1 MNQFLSEKIDGI
13 TEAIKSEINEIDG
26 MEVCEGLTEDEKA
39 GLLPKA
45 FLLAY
50 EPLNDGS
57 RLSYDIR
64 NFQTGLRKAPLEHPF
79 HDLAHS
85 MLSKAVKTQMEKLPS
100 V

>member
-1 MNQFLSEKIDGI
+1 MNRDDI
-13 TEAIKSEINEIDG
+13 IKTVKAEINEIDS
-26 MEVCEGLTEDEKA
+26 MEVYEGLTEDEKS

-64 NFQTGLRKAPLEHPF
+64 NYQIGLRKAPLEHPF
-79 HDLAHS
+79 HDLVHS
-85 MLSKAVKTQMEKLPS
+85 ILSKAVKTQMDQLSP

>member
-1 MNQFLSEKIDGI
+1 MKIDGI
-13 TEAIKSEINEIDG
+13 TEKVKAEINEIDG
-26 MEVCEGLTEDEKA
+26 MEVYEGLTEDEKA

-50 EPLNDGS
+50 EPPNDGTV
-57 RLSYDIR
+57 LSADIR
-64 NFQTGLRKAPLEHPF
+64 KLQKGVRNIRAGNFLSEI
-79 HDLAHS
+79 AHS

>member
-1 MNQFLSEKIDGI
+1 MKLEDI
-13 TEAIKSEINEIDG
+13 TETVKAEINEIDG
-26 MEVCEGLTEDEKA
+26 MEVYEGLTEDEKS
-39 GLLPKA
+39 GFLPKA

-64 NFQTGLRKAPLEHPF
+64 NFQTGLGKAPVEHPF
-79 HDLAHS
+79 HDMVHS
-85 MLSKAVKTQMEKLPS
+85 LLSKAVKTQMEQLPT

>member
-1 MNQFLSEKIDGI
+1 MK
-13 TEAIKSEINEIDG
+13 
-26 MEVCEGLTEDEKA
+26 GLPSRT

-64 NFQTGLRKAPLEHPF
+64 NFQTGLGKAPVEHPF
-79 HDLAHS
+79 HDMVHS
-85 MLSKAVKTQMEKLPS
+85 MLSKAVKTQMENSRPFNLTGTRS
-100 V
+100 VPYIFKRI

>member
-1 MNQFLSEKIDGI
+1 MKLEDIAES
-13 TEAIKSEINEIDG
+13 IKSEINEIDG
-26 MEVCEGLTEDEKA
+26 MEVYEGLTESEKA

-45 FLLAY
+45 FLLAN

-64 NFQTGLRKAPLEHPF
+64 NYQTGLRKAPVEHPF
-79 HDLAHS
+79 HDLVHS
-85 MLSKAVKTQMEKLPS
+85 LHSKAVKTQMEQLPT